1 MAVSVMLGGVPRK
14 RLISAKDGT
23 MQFARASAVEW
34 LMGRA
39 VRTTAIATGFGKHSE
54 AREKPGRT
62 LAMVGDRGP

>member
-39 VRTTAIATGFGKHSE
+39 VRTTAIATGFGNTRRR
-54 AREKPGRT
+54 ARSPGRT